1 MHISVVNAPSTLDI
15 AVRRAGGA
23 DDVTLHL
30 SSPEL
35 SVGDVAAAIGLPRRT
50 LDVDGRVVD
59 GTVAV
64 AAAGLRR
71 GSVVGSPGDAA
82 VAPAVAVL
90 RWIAG
95 VDAGSSAAL
104 AAGRHVLGRAAAAD
118 IRCRDP
124 RVAPFA
130 AVVEVAADGA
140 VTVTP
145 MVAGPVALAPARW
158 RLGGGVFEVTAPPSV
173 RVVPTGPG
181 HPGDWTVPLARPPRP
196 ASPPRPGGIR
206 PPASTDALAARIP
219 TSGLATTLLTL
230 AGGVVA
236 AVAFGQPAF
245 LLLGGTASLAA
256 VGAWIAQRRR
266 GRRTA
271 KTARRRDRADRARFE
286 GEVEQHRDQAAAWLR
301 ARAVELP
308 DAVARATTHDA
319 RLWERRR
326 PHDDAFEVVLG
337 LATVPWAM
345 PVDAHAVAVGLENVP
360 VTFRLEPGV
369 VVGVIGPIDAARAVA
384 RAFVVQLAVT
394 MGPADLGVSV
404 VADDAPTAWA
414 WTAWLPHAVDLCEP
428 TSDRP
433 RLVVVDA
440 VDALA
445 SRPSPV
451 RVALASS
458 AGVVVG
464 SRGESLP
471 ACCTHLVEVDS
482 DARGRLV
489 DLGTGAVVDDVLGAG
504 VSAATATAAARAL
517 ARFDDPELARPD
529 ARLPARVDLL
539 DLLGSDALDPVS
551 VVARWQAGDAGVR
564 TPLAV
569 AADGVVEIDLVEH
582 GPHALLAG
590 TTGAGKSE
598 LLRTLVAGLAVRASP
613 ADVTFVLVDYKGG
626 SAFDACAGLP
636 HVVGVVTD
644 LDERLAERAL
654 RSLRAELRRR
664 ERVLRAAGAVDIDA
678 YRRATRGA
686 EPMPRLVVVID
697 EFAGLASELPDFL
710 ASLVGVAQRGRS
722 LGVHLVLATQRPA
735 GVVSDEIRAN
745 TNLRIA
751 LRVQDGSDSVDV
763 IGTDDAARLARDRP
777 GRAMVRLGAGEL
789 VPVQIASVGSRMT
802 TSRGPAVVITAVGAP
817 LPPSTANGPRT
828 LEALV
833 AAVRRAADMA
843 GLASPR
849 RPWLDP
855 LPAEL
860 DLDGLPPGTVALADD
875 PDGPAQLAVEWD
887 RHGGH
892 LLLYGAP
899 GSGTTT
905 ALISIALAIAGR
917 LAPDSLHV
925 YAVDMAAGGLQ
936 PLADLPHCGGVVRAT
951 ERERLVRLVR
961 RLRCDLDRRRAAACT
976 NGPDIVLLVD
986 GLEALRARFDDPA
999 GYEVLDALD
1008 AVIQEGPDVGIRMV
1022 ASADRAA
1029 TVPAALL
1036 AAVGDRWLFRLADPA
1051 DARSFGLTA
1060 ARVTGL
1066 PPGRAVMVG
1075 RGLELH
1081 VARPASVA
1089 AAVTAID
1096 SQWSGGGG
1104 PVPIG
1109 VLPAAVRAASLPL
1122 PSTAGR
1128 PWSLPI
1134 GISDADLQP
1143 APLVLHGG
1151 DHVLVTGRARTGRS
1165 SALAV
1170 IADTIRRAMPD
1181 AVIGAVAFRPSSL
1194 RDLADVVATDAG
1206 ELGRMAEASVVLVDD
1221 AELVTDDGTLAAVLS
1236 GADRHVVAAVHPDVF
1251 RSSYGHWAHA
1261 VRRSR
1266 LGVVLQ
1272 PDVDVDGDLL
1282 GTVLPRRQVVPVRPG
1297 CGYLVV
1303 DGRAELVQLA
1313 HVA

>member
-1 MHISVVNAPSTLDI
+1 VHTSAVTAHSTLDV
-15 AVRRAGGA
+15 AVRRTAGT

-30 SSPEL
+30 SLPGATI
-35 SVGDVAAAIGLPRRT
+35 GDIAAALGLPRRAI
-50 LDVDGRVVD
+50 DVDGRVVD
-59 GTVAV
+59 GSVAV
-64 AAAGLRR
+64 GDAGLRR
-71 GSVVGSPGDAA
+71 GSVLGSLGDAA
-82 VAPAVAVL
+82 AAPAVAVL
-90 RWIAG
+90 RSIAG

-104 AAGRHVLGRAAAAD
+104 VPGRHVLGRTAGAD
-118 IRCRDP
+118 VHCRDP

-130 AVVEVAADGA
+130 AVVDVAADGA
-140 VTVTP
+140 VAITP
-145 MVAGPVALAPARW
+145 MAPGLVAVAPGRW
-158 RLGGGVFEVTAPPSV
+158 RLGGGVFEVTAP
-173 RVVPTGPG
+173 RRARLVPTGPG
-181 HPGDWTVPLARPPRP
+181 RPGEWTVPVARPPRP
-196 ASPPRPGGIR
+196 ASPPRPGGAR
-206 PPASTDALAARIP
+206 PPAAADTVPAPIP
-219 TSGLATTLLTL
+219 VSGLVTALLTL

-236 AVAFGQPAF
+236 AVAFGQPGF
-245 LLLGGTASLAA
+245 LLLGGTGALVA

-266 GRRTA
+266 GRRAA
-271 KTARRRDRADRARFE
+271 KSARRRARADRERFE
-286 GEVEQHRDQAAAWLR
+286 ADIARHRDEAAAWLR

-308 DAVARATTHDA
+308 DAAARATTHDA

-326 PHDDAFEVVLG
+326 SHDDAFEVVLG
-337 LATVPWAM
+337 RGNVPWAVA
-345 PVDAHAVAVGLENVP
+345 VDTGAVEVGLEDVP
-360 VTFRLEPGV
+360 VTIRLEPGV
-369 VVGVIGPIDAARAVA
+369 VVGVIGPMDAARAVA
-384 RAFVVQLAVT
+384 RALVVQLGVT

-414 WTAWLPHAVDLCEP
+414 WTAWLPHAVDLSEP
-428 TSDRP
+428 APDRP

-445 SRPSPV
+445 TRTSPV

-464 SRGESLP
+464 SRSESLP
-471 ACCTHLVEVDS
+471 ACCTHLVEVDG

-489 DLGTGAVVDDVLGAG
+489 DLGTGAVVDNVLGAG
-504 VSAATATAAARAL
+504 VSVATATAAARAL

-551 VVARWQAGDAGVR
+551 VVSRWQRSDAAVR
-564 TPLAV
+564 APLAV
-569 AADGVVEIDLVEH
+569 AADGVVEIGLVEH

-598 LLRTLVAGLAVRASP
+598 LLRTLVAALAVRASP

-664 ERVLRAAGAVDIDA
+664 ERLLRAAGAVDIDA
-678 YRRATRGA
+678 YRAAGAA
-686 EPMPRLVVVID
+686 EPMPRLVVVVD
-697 EFAGLASELPDFL
+697 EFAGLATELPDFL

-735 GVVSDEIRAN
+735 GVVSDDIRAN

-763 IGTDDAARLARDRP
+763 IGTDDAARLARHRP

-789 VPVQIASVGSRMT
+789 VPVQIASVGSPVA
-802 TSRGPAVVITAVGAP
+802 TSDGPAVVVTAVGAT
-817 LPPSTANGPRT
+817 LPPTTASGPSTLDR
-828 LEALV
+828 LV
-833 AAVRRAADMA
+833 AAVHQAADMA

-860 DLDGLPPGTVALADD
+860 DLDDLPPGTVALADD
-875 PDGPAQLAVEWD
+875 PDEPAQPAVEWD
-887 RHGGH
+887 RSGGH

-905 ALISIALAIAGR
+905 ALISIALAITGHT
-917 LAPDSLHV
+917 APEVLHV
-925 YAVDMAAGGLQ
+925 YAVDMGAAGLQ
-936 PLADLPHCGGVVRAT
+936 PVAGLPHCGGVLRAT

-961 RLRCDLDRRRAAACT
+961 RLRCELDRRRSAARIL
-976 NGPDIVLLVD
+976 GPDIVLFVD

-1008 AVIQEGPDVGIRMV
+1008 AVIQDGPDIGIRMV
-1022 ASADRAA
+1022 ATADRAGA
-1029 TVPAALL
+1029 VPVALL
-1036 AAVGDRWLFRLADPA
+1036 AAVGDRWIFRLADPA
-1051 DARSFGLTA
+1051 DARSFGLA
-1060 ARVTGL
+1060 PARVAGL
-1066 PPGRAVMVG
+1066 PAGRAVMAR

-1081 VARPASVA
+1081 VARPASVVGAVA
-1089 AAVTAID
+1089 AIA
-1096 SQWSGGGG
+1096 SQRGGGGG
-1104 PVPIG
+1104 PAPIG
-1109 VLPAAVRAASLPL
+1109 VLPAAVPAASLPV
-1122 PSTAGR
+1122 PSTACR

-1134 GISDADLQP
+1134 GIADADLQP

-1151 DHVLVTGRARTGRS
+1151 DHVLVMGRARTGRS

-1170 IADTIRRAMPD
+1170 IAGTIRRAVPD
-1181 AVIGAVAFRPSSL
+1181 AVIGAVAFRPSPV
-1194 RDLADVVATDAG
+1194 RDLADVIATNAI

-1221 AELVTDDGTLAAVLS
+1221 AELVTDDGTLAAVLI
-1236 GADRHVVAAVHPDVF
+1236 GADRHLVAAVHPDVL
-1251 RSSYGHWAHA
+1251 RSTYGHWAHA

-1272 PDVDVDGDLL
+1272 PDLDVDGDLL
-1282 GTVLPRRQVVPVRPG
+1282 GTVLPRRQVVPARPG